1 MIPTTLISRTRTFA
15 VKREASR
22 RIERVKVNDRS
33 VCNEKFHPPV
43 PLLLPLSLLLLPFL
57 PFLRRRQ
64 QLLRAR
70 SKNPCRRKFVYER
83 ATGGIYDSPI
93 DRIHSS
99 GLYVGCRSVGKGCQR
114 CKIMLC
120 LCELS

>member
-1 MIPTTLISRTRTFA
+1 MQWTRNVSRTRTFA

-33 VCNEKFHPPV
+33 VCNEKFHPPI
-43 PLLLPLSLLLLPFL
+43 PLPLPHLTLPFL

-93 DRIHSS
+93 DRIHLAVEVLVK
-99 GLYVGCRSVGKGCQR
+99 GVKGVRLCYVYASFH
-114 CKIMLC
+114 
-120 LCELS
+120 EY